1 MHKFRYKKPCM
12 ALVAAVVLVG
22 ITWLTGSVVA
32 QREWGKQIARFEQVS
47 PVYSQSVE
55 TGTSVEDLG
64 LPDTLRAVLTWDPD
78 RECVLQEADPGT
90 LAEEYGYQLV
100 ASQVEPAPVGEDT
113 AEKQETEQGLAP
125 SQEPEATA
133 EQAQHLTQYVYTDN
147 QGYPQYRV
155 YGSVNGSEN
164 RWFAVDEQGNILG
177 VVEDVAVTWACE
189 TYDAQQAG
197 AYQFQA
203 QAPDYSYTL
212 EAPYAQIMV
221 EARVDIGP
229 ATQPDIPEGGQDT
242 ELAQQTLEA
251 VADGVTF
258 TVSGRIPE
266 QAQLVVTKQE
276 LGTDEVQSLLA
287 DQLTESETLG
297 SYAAYDITILMDG
310 EEWQP
315 QEPIQVSV
323 DQAVLAGAQATEIQV
338 AHIPDHSQPSNAH
351 VDTTVQGERAVFETD
366 GFSLYVFYTVN
377 YTVDFHYNDIT
388 YQMKGGSS
396 MLLSQL
402 FVELGVE
409 KNAADVESAVF
420 SNPTLLAVEQK
431 EGDWQLLSLKPF
443 QTTETLT
450 LTFYD
455 GSMEVIRVT
464 DVAYIGNVTVNAISA
479 NTLQDAWQSS
489 GVTVTTWPGSIV
501 NAAINN
507 SNKTTN
513 LSPGGTVSNPGYPAG
528 TTLCHATYWNAL
540 KVNGVLY
547 DVDVFIKTKVGF
559 FYPFAFGLTL
569 NTEKG
574 VTYLRSFIRN
584 HTSGSYNKEWQA
596 NYPKGWQFLEVTLEF
611 YQAGSNRTVK
621 ATLPSLAYGNA
632 CWSAST
638 TGELEM
644 FNFQEYGY
652 GLYSTKPSSFFYSSY
667 GGWSAKA
674 PMAFTDTLWSYAVGV
689 PSLTIAQY
697 KDTSSSGAG
706 GSGLELLLGTS
717 TTATSANLSLTKTVG
732 KGSDWGSETFTFTT
746 QASDASGNPNKSFA
760 LTSTSNSMA
769 LADTSTTKTLS
780 NYTKAN
786 FNVAGTYYAL
796 ITEKAG
802 TNTRWKYDTTKWLAI
817 IVVGQNKTTLALS
830 ISSITYKNLST
841 AATNTSAASFTNYYT
856 SALSTSVSATKTVS
870 STAASAS
877 SSFTFNVA
885 QSNSSG
891 TATPSST
898 WSLTNTSK
906 TGTFSKG
913 SASFTFGT
921 ATFTAPGTY
930 YGVISETVGSAQ
942 GWTYDTS
949 KWLVTFQVTRN
960 AADYSLS
967 VTKTYKKV
975 GTSTT
980 STAADFVNYYTP
992 PVTAAISVEKTVD
1005 NQSDDPNI
1013 SGTFT
1018 FVAQQSNA
1026 SGTPTASTA
1035 WTLTNASK
1043 TQSFQTGKTSFELGT
1058 ATFPKAGNYY
1068 ALVTESSNHTELGWD
1083 NDTTQWLVTFQVT
1096 LNGDYSLSVNK
1107 TYQNLTTKETNQQ
1120 HAAFVNVY
1128 RHLAQLTIAK
1138 VVDNYADIGTAT
1150 ASKDQ
1155 DFMIQ
1160 LEGDGQTTGV
1170 ALAHGETSGV
1180 MTVSS
1185 KSAGVRYDIREI
1197 VPMEYAL
1204 TDIEVTDISQH
1215 SQQAPVLELQ
1225 RDSQGNIT
1233 GGTLTIYPEN
1243 VLTITVHNTFAHTGY
1258 FKGRAQVDTV
1268 FSGGAATTR
1277 FGPMYAVR

>member
-1 MHKFRYKKPCM
+1 MHQFRYKKPCI
-12 ALVAAVVLVG
+12 ALVLAVVLVG

-64 LPDTLRAVLTWDPD
+64 LPDTLRAVLTWDPNT
-78 RECVLQEADPGT
+78 EYVLEEADPGT

-100 ASQVEPAPVGEDT
+100 TTQEEPVPTEGDTVGT
-113 AEKQETEQGLAP
+113 QETKP

-133 EQAQHLTQYVYTDN
+133 EPAQPLTKYVYIDN

-155 YGSVNGSEN
+155 YGSINGSEN

-177 VVEDVAVTWACE
+177 VVEDVAVTWVCE
-189 TYDAQQAG
+189 TYDVQQAG
-197 AYQFQA
+197 TYQFKA
-203 QAPDYSYTL
+203 QAPGYSYTL
-212 EAPYAQIMV
+212 EAPYAQIIV
-221 EARVDIGP
+221 EERVDIGS
-229 ATQPDIPEGGQDT
+229 ATQPDPTEEEKKE

-258 TVSGRIPE
+258 TVSGRVPE

-276 LGTDEVQSLLA
+276 LGTDEVESLLA

-297 SYAAYDITILMDG
+297 SYAAYDITILVDG

-315 QEPIQVSV
+315 QEPVQVSV

-377 YTVDFHYNDIT
+377 YTVDFHYNNIT
-388 YQMKGGSS
+388 YHMEGGSS

-402 FVELGVE
+402 FVELSME
-409 KNAADVESAVF
+409 RQASDVETVLF
-420 SNPTLLAVEQK
+420 SDPTLLAVEQQ
-431 EGDWQLLSLKPF
+431 EGDWLLVSLKPF

-455 GSMEVIRVT
+455 GSMEVIQVT

-479 NTLQDAWQSS
+479 TTLQDAWQSS
-489 GVTVTTWPGSIV
+489 GVTVKTWSGSIV
-501 NAAINN
+501 TATINGGAA
-507 SNKTTN
+507 TTN

-528 TTLCHATYWNAL
+528 TTLCHATYYNAL
-540 KVNGVLY
+540 KVNGALY
-547 DVDVFIKTKVGF
+547 DVDVYVKTKVGF
-559 FYPFAFGLTL
+559 FYPFSFGLSL
-569 NTEKG
+569 NLNG
-574 VTYLRSFIRN
+574 VPYLQSFITE
-584 HTSGSYNKEWQA
+584 HTSGQYHDEWV
-596 NYPKGWQFLEVTLEF
+596 NYYERGTQFLEVQLVF
-611 YQAGSNRTVK
+611 YEAGSNRTKVGI
-621 ATLPSLAYGNA
+621 LPSLAYGNS
-632 CWSAST
+632 CWNADPTYSV
-638 TGELEM
+638 EL
-644 FNFQEYGY
+644 FNFQDQGY
-652 GLYSTKPSSFFYSSY
+652 GLYSVNPSNYY
-667 GGWSAKA
+667 YNTTYKA
-674 PMAFTDTLWSYAVGV
+674 WGARTGNAVSVSNTLWSYAVNTS
-689 PSLTIAQY
+689 SLTVAQY
-697 KDTSSSGAG
+697 KDASTSKAS

-717 TTATSANLSLTKTVG
+717 TTAASASLSLKKTVG

-746 QASDASGNPNKSFA
+746 SPSNAQGEVTKEFT
-760 LTSTSNSMA
+760 LTSTSNAMT

-870 STAASAS
+870 TTAASAS

-980 STAADFVNYYTP
+980 GTAADFVNYYTP

-1107 TYQNLTTKETNQQ
+1107 TYQNLATKETNQQ

-1204 TDIEVTDISQH
+1204 TDIEVTDVSQH

-1243 VLTITVHNTFAHTGY
+1243 ILTITVHNTFAHTGY
-1258 FKGRAQVDTV
+1258 FKGRAQVDNV